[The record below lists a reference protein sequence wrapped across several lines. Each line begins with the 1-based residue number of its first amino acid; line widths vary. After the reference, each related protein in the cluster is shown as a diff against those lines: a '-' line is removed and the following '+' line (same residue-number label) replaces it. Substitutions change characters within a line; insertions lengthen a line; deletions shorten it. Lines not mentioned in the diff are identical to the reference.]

1 MKKLCFFAMALM
13 AFAASAQVTLD
24 KAVDYAKEHFTISGY
39 AQAGWDYDSEGDP
52 KHDFKLR
59 RIILMADY
67 RINDHWNAFIMT
79 DFKALSLHE
88 YWVNYR
94 VAPWMNW
101 KLGQFKTPFSLENP
115 ISPSVME
122 MITQMSAP
130 GTWMIAGGSP
140 FMMPGGAGRDLG
152 LTVYGDIDKWVSYDL
167 AVMNGAGRNKSDDN
181 SWKDF
186 VGRLTFHPL
195 KQLKVSGSLILGK
208 GALKSVE
215 GGIPGCEATTGD
227 FKRNRYAVGAQLLT
241 KPVSVRSEMM
251 WGRDSDL
258 KSRGAYITAQVSNI
272 GVKNLD
278 LVASYDYLKV
288 DDVQEQSNYQVGLQ
302 YWFYKKCRIQVGYRF
317 RDNYEWGNDSRSVL
331 TQLQVGF

>member
-1 MKKLCFFAMALM
+1 MKKLCLCAMALV
-13 AFAASAQVTLD
+13 ALAASAQVKLG
-24 KAVDYAKEHFTISGY
+24 KAVEYAKEHFTISGY

-52 KHDFKLR
+52 KHDFKVR

-79 DFKALSLHE
+79 DFKAMSLHE

-115 ISPSVME
+115 ISPAVME

-130 GTWMIAGGSP
+130 GTWMIAGASP

-167 AVMNGAGRNKSDDN
+167 AVMNGAGRNKRDDN

-186 VGRLTFHPL
+186 VGRLTFHPFQ
-195 KQLKVSGSLILGK
+195 QLNVSGSVILGK
-208 GALKSVE
+208 GAVKSVA
-215 GGIPGCEATTGD
+215 GGIPGSSATTGD
-227 FKRNRYAVGAQLLT
+227 YKRNRYAAGVQLMT
-241 KPVSVRSEMM
+241 KPVNVRSEFM
-251 WGRDSDL
+251 WGRDSDI
-258 KSRGAYITAQVSNI
+258 KSHGEYVTAQASNI

-278 LVASYDYLKV
+278 LVASFDHLKV
-288 DDVQEQSNYQVGLQ
+288 DGMQEQYNYQVGLQ
-302 YWFYKKCRIQVGYRF
+302 YWFYKKCRFQIGYKYT
-317 RDNYEWGNDSRSVL
+317 DNAMAGNDSHGVL